1 MQCNAMQ
8 SVYNFIILSCAGVCH
23 LNQVDG
29 LKKLAVL
36 KKCVNRLAMQTCTCM
51 ESYDLI
57 TCFSRGALAPADLVG
72 AVGFAPPASL
82 VKLNRATNIVDKP
95 NLLARSPIWYLSL
108 LQASDKKALQA
119 SRHFIS

>member
-1 MQCNAMQ
+1 
-8 SVYNFIILSCAGVCH
+8 
-23 LNQVDG
+23 
-29 LKKLAVL
+29 
-36 KKCVNRLAMQTCTCM
+36 M